1 MLEPWDEE
9 HPLRIA
15 RTQSS
20 TSSQRTI
27 ATHITSLIHL
37 CKISCL
43 RVSDLENRSFDKQA
57 IPVVGTF
64 GSERISRLR
73 DGRSSVCVRRMSFGC
88 RLSSTLNCVI
98 DMKSKYLQLL
108 TAEPK
113 RSSSRLRL
121 GWQFHLAEALKKPLS
136 LASSAT

>member
-1 MLEPWDEE
+1 MA
-9 HPLRIA
+9 A
-15 RTQSS
+15 RW
-20 TSSQRTI
+20 
-27 ATHITSLIHL
+27 
-37 CKISCL
+37 K
-43 RVSDLENRSFDKQA
+43 VK
-57 IPVVGTF
+57 
-64 GSERISRLR
+64 RLR
-73 DGRSSVCVRRMSFGC
+73 HVHVRRMSFGC

-121 GWQFHLAEALKKPLS
+121 GWQLHLAEALKKPLS